1 MTGRRRG
8 ALVLSVVA
16 LVALAA
22 CGDADQGVTAARSD
36 EATVPTEPVDTQP
49 VDSQPLNT
57 DPENPLDPTEDT
69 TPPPTPDQQIID
81 FGTPKTPKDYDNFLN
96 AAFLDITQFWTDNF
110 EPTYGSAFEPVAGI
124 FAHYPEREDL
134 PQSCDGPVGYA
145 DVEGNAFYTSCGDI
159 IVYDDAE
166 LLPDLVTNLGAAA
179 VGVVAAHEYGH
190 AIQQRAGVFDLGL
203 PTVDTEQQ
211 ADCFAGAWTAHV
223 ARGESDLLSFG
234 DQEVKSGLIA
244 MIQVADPP
252 GIDVVADPSG
262 HGTAFDRVGAFQDGF
277 INGVTR
283 CADYPN
289 NPNPRI
295 DLAFNTQE
303 EFDTGGNLPYDD
315 ILAAMPK
322 ALDTFWVPTLEAS
335 QVPFTPP
342 TLVAFTADNVPA
354 CDDKA
359 ADQLVNNATFC
370 VSTNEIAYDDTF
382 VRDLYQ
388 RLGDLSFGYPL
399 AVAYSDAVQV
409 ALQSQLSGEPRAL
422 LNDCLVGAW
431 IDDIIPS
438 GQVDANG
445 NQVANN
451 PNQEIL
457 LSSGDLDEA
466 VSTAVA
472 LGDEASDTNV
482 IGTAFEKID
491 SFRAGVLGGLSACQA
506 RIS

>member
-16 LVALAA
+16 LVAFAA

-36 EATVPTEPVDTQP
+36 EVTVPATEPPDT
-49 VDSQPLNT
+49 QPLNT
-57 DPENPLDPTEDT
+57 DPENPLDPTADT
-69 TPPPTPDQQIID
+69 TPPPTAEEQVID
-81 FGTPKTPKDYDNFLN
+81 FGTPKSAKDYDNFLN
-96 AAFLDITQFWTDNF
+96 AAFFDITQFWADNF
-110 EPTYGSAFEPVAGI
+110 EATYGTPFEPVAGI

-134 PQSCDGPVGYA
+134 PESCEGPVGYS

-159 IVYDDAE
+159 IVYDDAL

-190 AIQQRAGVFDLGL
+190 AIQQRAGVFDLNL

-315 ILAAMPK
+315 ILAAMPI
-322 ALDTFWVPTLEAS
+322 ALDAFWVPTLEAS
-335 QVPFTPP
+335 QVPFTAP

-354 CDDKA
+354 CDEFA
-359 ADQLVNNATFC
+359 AEQLINNATYC
-370 VSTNEIAYDDTF
+370 SSTNQIAYDDTF

-388 RLGDLSFGYPL
+388 RLGDLAFGYPL

-409 ALQSQLSGEPRAL
+409 SLQSQLTGEPRAL

-438 GQVDANG
+438 GQVDENG
-445 NQVANN
+445 FPVANN
-451 PNQEIL
+451 PNQEII

-472 LGDEASDTNV
+472 LGDDASDSDV

-506 RIS
+506 RID